1 MRNIIT
7 RSCITMLMLLL
18 LAVPALAAGRQPQRI
33 AQFPLVIE
41 SWQQPDASVQDQL
54 ETKIDRALHV
64 PLNDTLKAVEFIPGK
79 DCLAAWDEAEGQL
92 TGKVRI
98 KDLAKPIAEMLNADL
113 VVIPVLAEYEQY
125 TTMSW
130 YWDRG
135 MILHSRAEVQLIV
148 YDRTKDKLVH
158 KKASDFFDDEYSSA
172 GTASYLALNCME
184 RVVNDANL
192 HGFLWPLD
200 RSTPVADDAKKVS
213 TKS

>member
-7 RSCITMLMLLL
+7 RSCIAMLILLI
-18 LAVPALAAGRQPQRI
+18 LAVPALAAERQPQRI

-54 ETKIDRALHV
+54 ERKIDRALHV
-64 PLNDTLKAVEFIPGK
+64 PLNATLKAVTYIPEK
-79 DCLAAWDEAEGQL
+79 DCLAAWDEVEGDM

-98 KDLAKPIAEMLNADL
+98 KDMAKPIAEKLQADL
-113 VVIPVLAEYEQY
+113 VVIPVVAAYEQY

-148 YDRTKDKLVH
+148 YDRAQDKLVH
-158 KKASDFFDDEYSSA
+158 KKASDFFDDEYSSS
-172 GTASYLALNCME
+172 GTASYLALNCMD
-184 RVVNDANL
+184 RVIRDADL

-200 RSTPVADDAKKVS
+200 RGSAAADSAKKAAA
-213 TKS
+213 KS

>member
-64 PLNDTLKAVEFIPGK
+64 PLNDTLKAVEFIPEK
-79 DCLAAWDEAEGQL
+79 DCLAAWDEVEGQL

-98 KDLAKPIAEMLNADL
+98 KDLAKPIAEKLNADL

-200 RSTPVADDAKKVS
+200 RSTPVADDVQKAS